1 MFKQRLIS
9 TAVYFLMWLTAVQAA
24 HWECNIH
31 AFQYDMT
38 VYATLQLNGTTVT
51 NPDAYEIA
59 AFCGDECR
67 GVASIET
74 ISGTDISFYYLRVH
88 SNTTTGETI
97 TFKCY
102 DTTTKEE
109 VPINEN
115 LEFTS
120 QAVTGYPSQ
129 PFFLTGKAK
138 TYKVTYML
146 DGEEFFVGEYIFGA
160 EITTPEAP
168 EKEGHTFNGWS
179 DVPETMPAEDIT
191 IYGSYT
197 VNSYDVVYIVD
208 GEEYKRVQ
216 VAYGEDIPEEA
227 TPEKEGHTFSGWSET
242 PATMPAGDVT
252 VTGSFTVNTY
262 KVTFV
267 IDGEEFQVANVTFG
281 AEITT
286 PEAPGKEGHTFAGW
300 ADVPET
306 MPAEDITIYG
316 SYTVN
321 SYDVVYIV
329 DGEEYKRVQV
339 AYGEDIPEEATPEK
353 EGHTF
358 SGWSET
364 PATMPAGD
372 VTVTGSFTVN
382 TYKVTFVIDG
392 EVYITIDVKYGE
404 AIEPEDVPEKEGYVF
419 SGWEGIPETMPAHDI
434 EVHGSFVAVGL
445 NNVYFDTFVNVYN
458 LKGQIVGSHLRVRE
472 LKQILKRGI
481 YIINGKKFFIE

>member
-88 SNTTTGETI
+88 SNTTTGENI

-191 IYGSYT
+191 S
-197 VNSYDVVYIVD
+197 
-208 GEEYKRVQ
+208 
-216 VAYGEDIPEEA
+216 
-227 TPEKEGHTFSGWSET
+227 
-242 PATMPAGDVT
+242 
-252 VTGSFTVNTY
+252 
-262 KVTFV
+262 
-267 IDGEEFQVANVTFG
+267 
-281 AEITT
+281 
-286 PEAPGKEGHTFAGW
+286 
-300 ADVPET
+300 
-306 MPAEDITIYG
+306 YG